1 MITVWSKKKFD
12 QIMSEAGLTAD
23 NVVDKVDHAAFISI
37 ISPDIPAESH
47 YFERDT
53 PNVLNLEFD
62 DADEEIEKAY
72 RHTMSPVHLFSIE
85 DANKIIDFV
94 QSNIGMDFYVHCTAG
109 VSRSGAVGYFIRQ
122 MTNSNFEDF
131 CIHNPQI
138 TPNGYILK
146 ILNEVYAERL
156 QKESLAKER
165 AEHCF

>member
-12 QIMSEAGLTAD
+12 KVMSEMGLSSD
-23 NVVDKVDHAAFISI
+23 NVVEKVDYAAFISI
-37 ISPDIPAESH
+37 ISPDQPVEKH

-72 RHTMSPVHLFSIE
+72 RHSASPVHLFSVE
-85 DANKIIDFV
+85 DANRIIDFI

-122 MTNSNFEDF
+122 ITDADYDSFLRINT
-131 CIHNPQI
+131 QI
-138 TPNGYILK
+138 NPNGYVLK
-146 ILNEVYAERL
+146 ILNEVYTERIMI
-156 QKESLAKER
+156 EGLAKEEI
-165 AEHCF
+165 EHCF

>member
-12 QIMSEAGLTAD
+12 QVMFETGLTAD
-23 NVVDKVDHAAFISI
+23 NVVDKIDHAAFISI
-37 ISPDIPAESH
+37 ISPDRPAEKH

-72 RHTMSPVHLFSIE
+72 RNTAFPVHLFSKE
-85 DANKIIDFV
+85 DANKIIDFI

-109 VSRSGAVGYFIRQ
+109 IARSGAVGWFIRQ
-122 MTNSNFEDF
+122 ITNSNFEDF

-138 TPNGYILK
+138 DPNMYVLK
-146 ILNEVYAERL
+146 ILNEVYTKRL
-156 QKESLAKER
+156 HMENLAKGKVYC
-165 AEHCF
+165 CF

>member
-1 MITVWSKKKFD
+1 MITVWSKNKFD
-12 QIMSEAGLTAD
+12 KVMSEMGLSSD
-23 NVVDKVDHAAFISI
+23 NVVEKVDYAAFISI
-37 ISPDIPAESH
+37 ISPDQPAERH

-72 RHTMSPVHLFSIE
+72 KLSASPVHLFSVE
-85 DANKIIDFV
+85 DANKIIDFI

-109 VSRSGAVGYFIRQ
+109 VSRSGAVGWFIRQ

-138 TPNGYILK
+138 NPNGYVLK
-146 ILNEVYAERL
+146 ILNEVYTERIMI
-156 QKESLAKER
+156 ESLAKDELDR
-165 AEHCF
+165 CF

>member
-12 QIMSEAGLTAD
+12 KVMSEMGLSSD
-23 NVVDKVDHAAFISI
+23 NVIEKVDYAAFISI
-37 ISPDIPAESH
+37 ISPDHPTEKH

-72 RHTMSPVHLFSIE
+72 RNTAFPVHLFSKE
-85 DANKIIDFV
+85 DANKIIDFI

-122 MTNSNFEDF
+122 MTNSNHEDF
-131 CIHNPQI
+131 CMHNPQI
-138 TPNGYILK
+138 VPNGYVLK
-146 ILNEVYAERL
+146 ILNEVYSERL
-156 QKESLAKER
+156 HEESLAKER
-165 AEHCF
+165 ATHCF